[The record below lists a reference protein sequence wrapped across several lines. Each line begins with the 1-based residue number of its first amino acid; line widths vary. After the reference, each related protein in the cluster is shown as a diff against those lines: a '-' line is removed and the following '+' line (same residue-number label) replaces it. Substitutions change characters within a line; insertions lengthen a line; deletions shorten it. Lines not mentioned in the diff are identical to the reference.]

1 MSVRCATY
9 RANPGLAPWEMRL
22 TGDGETQNPSP
33 VGAVSCSD
41 RSIAAR
47 RGDEHL
53 WDEPGGLCYVPMMVS
68 VGDVIENPVTGE
80 RITFVRTSEQT
91 GGALAELD
99 LELSPTA
106 FLAAEHIHHSQE
118 EKFQVL
124 EGRILLRCR
133 GEESM
138 CGPGDTV
145 VVPSGNP
152 HAWAPHG
159 GAPARVRITFT
170 PGNGIEMFFDEFFR
184 LAREGRVNSKG
195 MPSLPVSA
203 RLGLAHD
210 MYLAGP
216 PVPLQRAAFRV
227 LATTDRLL
235 HGSDS

>member
-1 MSVRCATY
+1 
-9 RANPGLAPWEMRL
+9 
-22 TGDGETQNPSP
+22 
-33 VGAVSCSD
+33 
-41 RSIAAR
+41 
-47 RGDEHL
+47 
-53 WDEPGGLCYVPMMVS
+53 MMVN

-106 FLAAEHIHHSQE
+106 FLAAEHIHRSQE

-138 CGPGDTV
+138 CGPGETV
-145 VVPSGNP
+145 VVPAGNP

-159 GAPARVRITFT
+159 GAAARVRITFT
-170 PGNGIEMFFDEFFR
+170 PGAGIEQFFDEFFR

-195 MPSLPVSA
+195 MPSLPVTA
-203 RLGLAHD
+203 RLVSLTTCTWRGRPCPCNVLPSGCWPRPTDCSTALVPEAVSRRRDAPEHNCV
-210 MYLAGP
+210 AKASTIATATP
-216 PVPLQRAAFRV
+216 PTVSRASIA
-227 LATTDRLL
+227 A
-235 HGSDS
+235 

>member
-1 MSVRCATY
+1 MG
-9 RANPGLAPWEMRL
+9 RAGR
-22 TGDGETQNPSP
+22 T
-33 VGAVSCSD
+33 
-41 RSIAAR
+41 
-47 RGDEHL
+47 
-53 WDEPGGLCYVPMMVS
+53 GLCYVPMMVN

-106 FLAAEHIHHSQE
+106 FLAAEHIHRSQE

-124 EGRILLRCR
+124 EGGILLRCR

-138 CGPGDTV
+138 NGPGETV
-145 VVPSGNP
+145 VVPAGAP

-159 GAPARVRITFT
+159 GGGARVRITFT
-170 PGNGIEMFFDEFFR
+170 PGAGIEQFFDEFFR
-184 LAREGRVNSKG
+184 LAREGRVNARG
-195 MPSLPVSA
+195 MPSLPITA

-210 MYLAGP
+210 IYLAGP

-235 HGSDS
+235 HRSDS